1 MDPVPLL
8 VVQSCESISDKHA
21 LKSIRK
27 FLDANSN
34 SLSTLSISHRER
46 ISLVPDDVIAKLN
59 VMSTVISED
68 LQRLK
73 PDTTEKE
80 KKSKKRRRSSSIPDN
95 SELQN
100 EMSTDTKKD
109 KKKKKKTKIE
119 T

>member
-34 SLSTLSISHRER
+34 SMSTLSISHRER

-73 PDTTEKE
+73 KPDTSEKE
-80 KKSKKRRRSSSIPDN
+80 KKSKTVLDSEGLGSILASYIN
-95 SELQN
+95 LSILNFFQW
-100 EMSTDTKKD
+100 
-109 KKKKKKTKIE
+109 KTWSF
-119 T
+119 